1 MLRTAAAALTGLALL
16 LTVLAGAAGGLASTL
31 PGSHGGSQP
40 SQDAMADIPADYL
53 ILYQAAAATCPGLN
67 WAVLAAIGKIE
78 SDHGR
83 STLPGVHNG
92 HSQAGAEGPMQF
104 LAATFAEVV
113 ARHPPPAGGAAP
125 PSPYNPQDAV
135 YTAAAYL
142 CDKGARD
149 SRDLHHSLWT
159 YNHSEDYLSAVL
171 AQAARYSQPA
181 PTSVL
186 ACRSFQ
192 STVQSGT
199 EDFSSS
205 LALTAVRFACGQLGR
220 PYVWGGNGDPGF
232 DCSGLT
238 HAAYAAAGI
247 DIPRTAQIQYNA
259 GPLLPMGTPLQPGD
273 LVFFGAPGRIHHVGI
288 SLGGTLI
295 VHAPDVNQVVRV
307 EDYRDFPDLAGA
319 SRPTVRL
326 TGGRSDSGPDGV

>member
-1 MLRTAAAALTGLALL
+1 MGTDRTVT
-16 LTVLAGAAGGLASTL
+16 
-31 PGSHGGSQP
+31 
-40 SQDAMADIPADYL
+40 
-53 ILYQAAAATCPGLN
+53 
-67 WAVLAAIGKIE
+67 
-78 SDHGR
+78 
-83 STLPGVHNG
+83 
-92 HSQAGAEGPMQF
+92 
-104 LAATFAEVV
+104 LAAT
-113 ARHPPPAGGAAP
+113 ARTRTPKMAK
-125 PSPYNPQDAV
+125 V
-135 YTAAAYL
+135 
-142 CDKGARD
+142 
-149 SRDLHHSLWT
+149 
-159 YNHSEDYLSAVL
+159 E
-171 AQAARYSQPA
+171 
-181 PTSVL
+181 
-186 ACRSFQ
+186 FQ

-295 VHAPDVNQVVRV
+295 AHAPDVNQVVQV

-326 TGGRSDSGPDGV
+326 TGCRFSGDVSFSQKSCPWPVLSDISMRRMLLDLSEGGQFS